1 MSTLANPVRFLVFAL
16 LNAVLFLPAMATAAK
31 ELVNLPSGYEN
42 FPTGTIII
50 HAEARYLY
58 VTIGHNKAFRY
69 RVAVPKAGKEWRG
82 ETVVD
87 RMEVNPA
94 WIAPAAVAADHPELA
109 GRVIPGGALNNPMGT
124 RAILLQDTNFVSQ
137 VAIHGTTKKM
147 RGSIGTAASY
157 GCIRML
163 NEDVGDLFQR
173 IQIGSPVIM
182 L

>member
-1 MSTLANPVRFLVFAL
+1 
-16 LNAVLFLPAMATAAK
+16 MASAAK
-31 ELVNLPSGYEN
+31 QLVNLPSGYES
-42 FPTGTIII
+42 FPVGTIII
-50 HAEARYLY
+50 HAQGRNLY
-58 VTIGHNKAFRY
+58 VTIGNNQAFRY

-82 ETVVD
+82 ETVVE

-94 WIAPAAVAADHPELA
+94 WMAPAAVAADHPELA
-109 GRVIPGGALNNPMGT
+109 GRIIPGGAPNNPMGT
-124 RAILLQDTNFVSQ
+124 RAIMLQDTNSVSQ

-163 NEDVGDLFQR
+163 NEDVEDLFEHVQV
-173 IQIGSPVIM
+173 GSPVIM